1 MSVWAVLAWGGCG
14 ESHADGLQKAAS
26 YADSVYFANIDGD
39 YARGIRMADTAFCM
53 INAYYATL
61 LPASCWDEHLTTDG
75 GGEEELKWWA
85 AGVKADY
92 HLIMGLRNEVAIAAL
107 ALRRWDVYGFNN
119 FQFSHLYKLL
129 TKDSSLEDFYL
140 QQRKARSSLNM
151 GIVLLV
157 LLVSLFALSA
167 YVVYFRRRILFRFNV
182 MQVLPLALHYRDEAD
197 ALRDVFVYDDGI
209 VKGMM
214 SWGRSEEPQ
223 GRRELCELYID
234 PCFQHE
240 GVGARL
246 IGHFTA
252 CAAADGMKTATL
264 WVLEENPQ
272 ARCFYEKM
280 GFAFDGN
287 RKQFPGTEA
296 WLMEYTKAL

>member
-1 MSVWAVLAWGGCG
+1 METQHTIRPARQEDASRLA
-14 ESHADGLQKAAS
+14 EILI
-26 YADSVYFANIDGD
+26 FAK
-39 YARGIRMADTAFCM
+39 RMAYRPIFR
-53 INAYYATL
+53 N
-61 LPASCWDEHLTTDG
+61 
-75 GGEEELKWWA
+75 
-85 AGVKADY
+85 DY
-92 HLIMGLRNEVAIAAL
+92 
-107 ALRRWDVYGFNN
+107 
-119 FQFSHLYKLL
+119 
-129 TKDSSLEDFYL
+129 
-140 QQRKARSSLNM
+140 
-151 GIVLLV
+151 
-157 LLVSLFALSA
+157 VS
-167 YVVYFRRRILFRFNV
+167 FNV

-272 ARCFYEKM
+272 ARRFYEKM